1 MASRSAPGGC
11 EAVSC
16 LQGAAE
22 GRAGESAIWNRESA
36 KGLYFKNVQRQLRTS
51 YMQEMHNLMPV
62 FDEFGGVFGKNHSLK
77 TNENKR

>member
-16 LQGAAE
+16 LQGASV
-22 GRAGESAIWNRESA
+22 GRAGGSAFWNRESA
-36 KGLYFKNVQRQLRTS
+36 KGLYFKNVQRQLPAS

-62 FDEFGGVFGKNHSLK
+62 FDRPGGLAYKKHS
-77 TNENKR
+77 